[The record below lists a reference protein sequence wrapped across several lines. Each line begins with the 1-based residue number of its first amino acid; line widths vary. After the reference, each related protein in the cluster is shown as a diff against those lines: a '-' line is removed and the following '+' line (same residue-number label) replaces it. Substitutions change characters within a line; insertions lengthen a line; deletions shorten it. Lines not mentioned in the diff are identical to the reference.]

1 MTTARLCYAGPGASP
16 VRISALTA
24 LTKCPASMIL
34 QRAFDRGSGAAADT
48 GSAVGR
54 LVQLYHEG
62 WLVDDAIERARR
74 ECPTEFPLADL
85 PRAETLLGHYV
96 RDPRNPREVVAKGSC
111 ELEVRLVLPPDA
123 SDPTG
128 APIHLVGH
136 VDQIRHHPD
145 GVLRVWDTKAGK
157 LDDGLAM
164 TRVYAWQLAAYAL
177 AATATLGREVRP
189 GGIIRLA
196 GYETRDGGEQA
207 RAGTASTHYETPW
220 TLDECATMLASVSGL
235 IAMIRRG
242 DVLMLPGAHCRWCP
256 GEAPNLCADKILPEH
271 VAL

>member
-1 MTTARLCYAGPGASP
+1 MTVARLCYAGPGAAP
-16 VRISALTA
+16 VRISALTS

-54 LVQLYHEG
+54 LVQLHHEG
-62 WLVDDAIERARR
+62 WIADDAIERARR
-74 ECPTEFPLADL
+74 EAPTEFPLADL
-85 PRAETLLGHYV
+85 ARAERLYLSYAA
-96 RDPRNPREVVAKGSC
+96 DPRNPRDVVVKGTC
-111 ELEVRLVLPPDA
+111 EQEVRLVLPPDA
-123 SDPTG
+123 HDPTG
-128 APIHLVGH
+128 QPIHLVGH

-145 GVLRVWDTKAGK
+145 GRLRVWDTKAGK

-177 AATATLGREVRP
+177 AATATLGRPVLP

-196 GYETRDGGEQA
+196 GYEARDAEPSSGQ
-207 RAGTASTHYETPW
+207 ASTHYETPW
-220 TLDECATMLASVSGL
+220 TLDECATMLASVSAL

-242 DVLMLPGAHCRWCP
+242 DVLMLPGSHCRWCP
-256 GEAPNLCADKILPEH
+256 GEAPNLCADRLAPEH
-271 VAL
+271 VLL